1 MIKTEN
7 IGTEEKIMKAVLIK
21 TNDRLEIGEVPMPD
35 PNADDLLVQVKATA
49 INRADILQRKGLYPP
64 PKGESPVMGLEM
76 SGIITKVGKNCTN
89 WKEGDRVFGLLAG
102 GGYTQYV
109 KLHYKMAIKIPENL
123 SFEEAAAIPE
133 TFLTAYQAIFWL
145 GELQKGEIILIHA
158 GASGVGTAAIQ
169 LCREIGAKIFVT
181 AGSDDKLKTCAELGA
196 SLTWNYKKGS
206 FLPAVLEA
214 SEKEGVD
221 LILDFIGKP
230 YFEDNISALAID
242 GRIIFLA
249 LMGGN
254 QIQNFNLRNLMSKRI
269 RLIGSTL
276 RNRSFEYKINLT
288 REFTE
293 FALPRFASGKL
304 KPVIDKIYSWEKVK
318 EAHDYMEAN
327 KNTGKIV
334 LKIS

>member
-1 MIKTEN
+1 
-7 IGTEEKIMKAVLIK
+7 MKAVLVKSGEQMIFGDAP
-21 TNDRLEIGEVPMPD
+21 TPVPNEDEI
-35 PNADDLLVQVKATA
+35 LVQVKASA
-49 INRADILQRKGLYPP
+49 VNRADILQRKGLYPP

-76 SGIITKVGKNCTN
+76 AGIITKVGKNCTG
-89 WKEGDRVFGLLAG
+89 WEKGDRVFGLLAG
-102 GGYTQYV
+102 GGYAQYV
-109 KLHYKMAIKIPENL
+109 KIHRKMAIKIPENL

-133 TFLTAYQAIFWL
+133 TFLTAYQAIFLL

-169 LCREIGAKIFVT
+169 LAREIGAKIFTT

-196 SLTWNYKKGS
+196 SLTWNYNNGS
-206 FLPAVLEA
+206 FLPAVME
-214 SEKEGVD
+214 SGGKQGVN
-221 LILDFIGKP
+221 LILDFVGEP
-230 YFEDNISALAID
+230 YFEDNISALAMD

-254 QIQNFNLRNLMSKRI
+254 QIRNFNLRILMSKRI

-276 RNRSFEYKINLT
+276 RNRSLEYKIKLT
-288 REFTE
+288 RDFST
-293 FALPRFASGKL
+293 FGLSRFASRKL
-304 KPVIDKIYSWEKVK
+304 KPVIDKIYPWEAVK

>member
-1 MIKTEN
+1 
-7 IGTEEKIMKAVLIK
+7 MKAVLVKSGEQMIIGDAP
-21 TNDRLEIGEVPMPD
+21 TPVPNEDEI
-35 PNADDLLVQVKATA
+35 LVQVKASA
-49 INRADILQRKGLYPP
+49 VNRADILQRKGLYPP

-76 SGIITKVGKNCTN
+76 AGIITKVGKNCTG
-89 WKEGDRVFGLLAG
+89 WKKGDRVFGLLAG
-102 GGYTQYV
+102 GGYAQYV
-109 KLHYKMAIKIPENL
+109 KIHRKMAIKIPENL

-133 TFLTAYQAIFWL
+133 TFLTAYQAIFLL

-169 LCREIGAKIFVT
+169 LAREIGAKIFTT

-196 SLTWNYKKGS
+196 SLTWNYNNGS
-206 FLPAVLEA
+206 FLPAVMK
-214 SEKEGVD
+214 SGGKQGIN
-221 LILDFIGKP
+221 LILDFVGEP
-230 YFEDNISALAID
+230 YFEDNISALAMD

-254 QIQNFNLRNLMSKRI
+254 QIRNFNLRILMSKRI

-276 RNRSFEYKINLT
+276 RNRSLEYKINLT
-288 REFTE
+288 RDFSA
-293 FALPRFASGKL
+293 FGLSRFASGKL
-304 KPVIDKIYSWEKVK
+304 KPVIDKIYPWEAVK
-318 EAHDYMEAN
+318 EAHNYMEAN